1 MPASTH
7 LAHDWPSTTLPVS
20 MGAGVSEQGVGV
32 STTGVSA
39 TGASV
44 TGVSVTGATVAL
56 ALGLLELVAMA
67 STFICDSQQDSL
79 GVTWGCLGNGSPA
92 RWGHLWRWP
101 C

>member
-7 LAHDWPSTTLPVS
+7 LAHDWLSPTPPVS
-20 MGAGVSEQGVGV
+20 MGAGVFERVTGV

-39 TGASV
+39 TGVA
-44 TGVSVTGATVAL
+44 VAL
-56 ALGLLELVAMA
+56 VLGSLELVARVFA
-67 STFICDSQQDSL
+67 FFCESQQDSL
-79 GVTWGCLGNGSPA
+79 GVNWGHLDNGIPA